1 MTEMTAPRIPAPRA
15 PLSDHHALTGLRRI
29 VPADAAAGPFRTLA
43 VVRLAPGE
51 RAELAA
57 DGVEHALWVSAGSG
71 RAATGD
77 VRVPL
82 RPGRALTVPPGHR
95 AALTAGRAGLEY
107 VHAELAGPAPGDA

>member
-1 MTEMTAPRIPAPRA
+1 MTAPRIPAPRA
-15 PLSDHHALTGLRRI
+15 PLPDHRALTGLRRI
-29 VPADAAAGPFRTLA
+29 TPTDGLAGPFRALA
-43 VVRLAPGE
+43 VVRLGPGE

-57 DGVEHALWVSAGSG
+57 DGVEHAVYVSAGSG

-82 RPGRALTVPPGHR
+82 RPGHALTLPPGSA

-107 VHAELAGPAPGDA
+107 VHAELAVPASGEE